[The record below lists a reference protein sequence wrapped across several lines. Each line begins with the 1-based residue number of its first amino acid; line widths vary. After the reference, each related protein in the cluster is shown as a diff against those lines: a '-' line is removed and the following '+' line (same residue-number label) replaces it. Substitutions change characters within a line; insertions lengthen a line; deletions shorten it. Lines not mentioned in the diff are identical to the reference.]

1 MRDIKF
7 PIQIFTTIILGLIFS
22 LPLQARDLPDF
33 VDLAEQNAPSV
44 VNISTKQKTLRNN
57 MQRFNIPEFQD
68 LPEGSPLGELMK
80 KFFGNH
86 GFQMPEEGPE
96 KRSLGSGFIISEDGF
111 ILTNNHVVDE
121 ADQILVRMND
131 RREFVAEVIG
141 KDERSDIALI
151 KIDADDLPVVD
162 IGDSEKLKV
171 GEWVLAIG
179 SPFGFDHSVTAGIV
193 SAKGR
198 NLPSEN
204 YVPFIQTDVAI
215 NPGNSGGP
223 LFNLDGKV
231 VGINSQI
238 YSRSGGFMGLSFA
251 IPIEM
256 AINVAEQLKTRGRV
270 TRGWL
275 GVLIQDVTNDLAD
288 SFAMDHPRGAL
299 IARVLPDSPSEKA
312 GLQVGDVILEFNGTK
327 IATSS
332 ELPPLVGRSNV
343 DKPAVLT
350 ILRNG
355 KSKQVKVNI
364 GELPADD
371 KMALANNQAPKVSE
385 NRLGLMVSTVSE
397 QLRKQLR
404 LTNRKGVLV
413 ESVTGQSAREA
424 GIQQGDIITMINNRE
439 VEGVEQFNQLVKEL
453 PTDKTVALLVHRDTG
468 PFFLA
473 LHVPEE

>member
-1 MRDIKF
+1 MRNIKF
-7 PIQIFTTIILGLIFS
+7 PMQIFTTIILGLIFS
-22 LPLQARDLPDF
+22 LPLQAHGLPDF
-33 VDLAEQNAPSV
+33 IDLAEQNAPSV

-57 MQRFNIPEFQD
+57 MQPFNIPEFQY
-68 LPEGSPLGELMK
+68 LPEGNPLGELMK

-86 GFQMPEEGPE
+86 GSQMPEEGLE

-141 KDERSDIALI
+141 KDEYSDIALI
-151 KIDADDLPVVD
+151 KIDADDLQVVE

-231 VGINSQI
+231 VGMNSQI

-256 AINVAEQLKTRGRV
+256 AINIAAQLKTRGRV

-288 SFAMDHPRGAL
+288 SFAMDYPRGAL

-312 GLQVGDVILEFNGTK
+312 ELQVGDVILEFNGTK

-355 KSKQVKVNI
+355 KSKQVKVNV

-371 KMALANNQAPKVSE
+371 KMALANNQVPKVSE
-385 NRLGLMVSTVSE
+385 NRLGLMVSSISE
-397 QLRKQLR
+397 QLRKKLR

-424 GIQQGDIITMINNRE
+424 GIHQDDVITMINNRE
-439 VEGVEQFNQLVKEL
+439 VESVEQFNQLVKEL
-453 PTDKTVALLVHRDTG
+453 PTDKTVAILLHRDTG
-468 PFFLA
+468 PIFLA